1 MIRIEAA
8 GARELV
14 VRLEGAPAV
23 VIGTLRAQLNK
34 AAVRLYNLAS
44 QKVNNQL
51 LQVRTAHL
59 ARALFWRVEPVTG
72 GFLARIGVDTAKA
85 RYGRAHELGAVITPK
100 RAKNLTIPVPG
111 GLPGAHMP
119 SAQESALTK
128 SGVPR
133 FTAREFISSDGRV
146 AGFTSSF
153 VNKNK
158 TAIYG
163 LRKAGDYAKIFLLRQ
178 QVALPQRS
186 FLASTLDENRERLM
200 GDLQASV
207 EAAFREH
214 MERG

>member
-100 RAKNLTIPVPG
+100 RAKNLTIPVG
-111 GLPGAHMP
+111 
-119 SAQESALTK
+119 EALTK

-133 FTAREFISSDGRV
+133 FTAREFIGATRSGGSGLY
-146 AGFTSSF
+146 GFTSSF

-158 TAIYG
+158 TAVLG
-163 LRKAGDYAKIFLLRQ
+163 VRKSGDVEPVFLLRPR
-178 QVALPQRS
+178 VELPERP
-186 FLASTLDENRERLM
+186 FLASSLDENRERVM

-207 EAAFREH
+207 EAALREH
-214 MERG
+214 MDRG